1 MSALDLLIP
10 TPRLV
15 EVDFVD
21 VSVNPE
27 SAWWRVRR
35 GDLTVSPLVAML
47 FEMRALPER
56 LAGRRPGP
64 VLRRLD
70 DLRSTPEAPGF
81 GVLVDDP
88 PREVAVGAIGR
99 VWEPVIPF
107 VHAADP
113 AAYRAF
119 AEPGYA
125 RVAWA
130 IRVSPRGERGA
141 RIEFELRVDAT
152 SDEAWHRF
160 QRYFLLIGP
169 GSHFIRHA
177 ALAGLVRELGAPDA
191 YENDRPMEGDAF
203 LPEALAQIT
212 KGITI
217 AAPPEAI
224 WPWLVQMGCRRAGF
238 YSIDL
243 LDNGGHPSAR
253 EIHPEWQDLAV
264 ADVLPATPDGDD
276 GFEVLHVLPSRALVL
291 GGLYDVAQGR
301 QLPFGAARPE
311 RCWHVTWSFVLEPI
325 DATSTRLLT
334 RARAWWPPTEDLH
347 AAWIRPVHHL
357 MQAVQLRHLAARAE
371 GRIARDGWYDIVDGA
386 RGAGVIT
393 LALLTSFLRGP
404 RSHWGLT
411 GPEAAE
417 ARLGDERI
425 PEPRWSWTHAVDI
438 DAPPSEVWPWIA
450 QLGAD
455 RAGFYSYQAL
465 ENLAGCRI
473 HNAEAIHPAEAHR
486 EGDALYLHPRMAPM
500 TVVSL
505 APGRHMLAAAAA
517 DPTDVALGRPWVA
530 VTWLFALEPIGADR
544 CRFISRYRC
553 ACSDDVATLFAMG
566 PTLLEPVGF
575 AMDRRMLLGVK
586 ERAESAARLRE
597 TGARTMVE
605 PAVRPGA

>member
-1 MSALDLLIP
+1 MSALDRLIP
-10 TPRLV
+10 APRLV

-21 VSVNPE
+21 VSVTPE

-35 GDLTVSPLVAML
+35 GDLSVSPLVAML

-56 LAGRRPGP
+56 LAGRQPGP
-64 VLRRLD
+64 ILRRLD

-81 GVLVDDP
+81 GVLVDVP
-88 PREVAVGAIGR
+88 PHEVAVGAIGR

-130 IRVSPRGERGA
+130 IRVSPRGEHGA

-191 YENDRPMEGDAF
+191 HENDRPMEGDAF
-203 LPEALAQIT
+203 LPEPLAQIT

-253 EIHPEWQDLAV
+253 EIHPEWQSLAV
-264 ADVLPATPDGDD
+264 ADVLPATPDGAE

-291 GGLYDVAQGR
+291 GGLYDVAQER
-301 QLPFGAARPE
+301 PLPF
-311 RCWHVTWSFVLEPI
+311 
-325 DATSTRLLT
+325 
-334 RARAWWPPTEDLH
+334 
-347 AAWIRPVHHL
+347 
-357 MQAVQLRHLAARAE
+357 RHL
-371 GRIARDGWYDIVDGA
+371 
-386 RGAGVIT
+386 
-393 LALLTSFLRGP
+393 
-404 RSHWGLT
+404 
-411 GPEAAE
+411 
-417 ARLGDERI
+417 
-425 PEPRWSWTHAVDI
+425 
-438 DAPPSEVWPWIA
+438 
-450 QLGAD
+450 
-455 RAGFYSYQAL
+455 
-465 ENLAGCRI
+465 
-473 HNAEAIHPAEAHR
+473 
-486 EGDALYLHPRMAPM
+486 
-500 TVVSL
+500 
-505 APGRHMLAAAAA
+505 LAAASA
-517 DPTDVALGRPWVA
+517 DPVSVALGRPWVA
-530 VTWLFALEPIGADR
+530 VTWLFDLVPIGAGR

-566 PTLLEPVGF
+566 PTLLEPIGF

-597 TGARTMVE
+597 TGARTVVE
-605 PAVRPGA
+605 PAVRPDA